1 MRTLFVFIMAV
12 SFILGGC
19 GKSSEQ
25 IELENQNAKLKQDL
39 AAKDKFVED
48 VTLAINEIHDK
59 LEITVAMEKNILRQ
73 TPTVE
78 EGKLLSQADLKVRIM
93 DRIANISTILTEN
106 RNKITGL
113 QRKLAQAKTK
123 YTGLSQMVADLQKNL
138 DEREKTIAQLQTQVL
153 NLEGEITSK
162 TEIIAAR
169 DLTIESQTKQINTV
183 YYVAGKMNELK
194 EKQIVTSE
202 GGIFWGLLGT
212 TTVLTNG
219 YNETEFSKL
228 DKSKDKYIEVAGVID
243 EIVPERD
250 PSSYKQELKANN
262 RTLLTITK
270 PESFWRDNHLA
281 IITD

>member
-1 MRTLFVFIMAV
+1 M
-12 SFILGGC
+12 
-19 GKSSEQ
+19 
-25 IELENQNAKLKQDL
+25 
-39 AAKDKFVED
+39 
-48 VTLAINEIHDK
+48 
-59 LEITVAMEKNILRQ
+59 
-73 TPTVE
+73 
-78 EGKLLSQADLKVRIM
+78 
-93 DRIANISTILTEN
+93 
-106 RNKITGL
+106 
-113 QRKLAQAKTK
+113 
-123 YTGLSQMVADLQKNL
+123 
-138 DEREKTIAQLQTQVL
+138 QTQVL
-153 NLEGEITSK
+153 NLEGEVTSK

-183 YYVAGKMNELK
+183 YYVAGKMDELK
-194 EKQIVTSE
+194 EKQIVSSE

-243 EIVPERD
+243 EIIPERD

-270 PESFWRDNHLA
+270 PESFWRESHLA